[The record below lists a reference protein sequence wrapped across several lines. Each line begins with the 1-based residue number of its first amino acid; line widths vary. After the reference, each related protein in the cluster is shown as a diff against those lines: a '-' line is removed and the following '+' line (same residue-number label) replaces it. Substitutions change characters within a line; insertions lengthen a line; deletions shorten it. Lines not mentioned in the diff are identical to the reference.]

1 MSILSG
7 ITSIYMLLIFIRMI
21 LTWFSGAYYGRAFEA
36 LRSIT
41 DPYLD
46 WFRRFPLRLGLF
58 DLSPLAALAVLSL
71 VNNIFSL
78 LARQGRI
85 SIGVILG
92 MILSSFWSVASFIL
106 GFLIIVLALR
116 LIAYLAGRNVYHSF
130 WRIVDLIAQPVL
142 YRINRIIFRSRLVH
156 YLTGLITALAAL
168 LALWII
174 GGRLAALAGRLLSSL
189 PF

>member
-1 MSILSG
+1 MNILSG
-7 ITSIYMLLIFIRMI
+7 ITSIYMLLIFIRI
-21 LTWFSGAYYGRAFEA
+21 LLTWFSGAYYGRAFEA

-71 VNNIFSL
+71 VNNIFGI

-85 SIGVILG
+85 SFGIMLA
-92 MILSSFWSVASFIL
+92 MILSSVWSAASFIL

-116 LIAYLAGRNVYHSF
+116 FVAYIASRDVYHGF
-130 WRIVDLIAQPVL
+130 WRIVDLITQPVL
-142 YRINRIIFRSRLVH
+142 YRINRIIFRNRLVH
-156 YLTGLITALAAL
+156 YRTGLITALLAL
-168 LALWII
+168 LAVWII
-174 GGRLAALAGRLLSSL
+174 GGRLIALARTFLSGL